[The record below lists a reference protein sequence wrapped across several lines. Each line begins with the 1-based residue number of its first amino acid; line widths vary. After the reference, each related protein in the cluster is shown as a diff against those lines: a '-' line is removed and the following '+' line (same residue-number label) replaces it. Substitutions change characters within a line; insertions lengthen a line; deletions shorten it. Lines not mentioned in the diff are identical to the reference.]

1 MQMIDYISIVDDDPI
16 TIFGIK
22 KLLDLT
28 VSVKKIDTHINGRL
42 ALDAILRK
50 MDNNE
55 PLPQIIFLD
64 LNMPI
69 MDGWD
74 FLEEFIKLPIVH
86 KVRINI
92 VTSSIDAYD
101 INEWHHYRART
112 HHLITFNNKP
122 LTRINLEAIT
132 KIAS

>member
-16 TIFGIK
+16 TIFGIR

-28 VSVKKIDTHINGRL
+28 VSVNKIDTFSNGKS
-42 ALDAILRK
+42 ALDSILCK
-50 MDNNE
+50 MESKE

-69 MDGWD
+69 MDGWE
-74 FLEEFIKLPIVH
+74 FLEAFIKLPIAE

-92 VTSSIDAYD
+92 VTSSIDSYD
-101 INEWHHYRART
+101 INQWHNYRART

-122 LTRINLEAIT
+122 LKKIDLEN
-132 KIAS
+132 IAKLAS

>member
-16 TIFGIK
+16 TIFGIR

-28 VSVKKIDTHINGRL
+28 VNVNKIDTFSNGKS
-42 ALDAILRK
+42 ALDSILCK
-50 MDNNE
+50 MENNE

-69 MDGWD
+69 MDGWE
-74 FLEEFIKLPIVH
+74 FLEAFIKLPIAE

-92 VTSSIDAYD
+92 VTSSIDSYD
-101 INEWHHYRART
+101 INQWHNYRTRT

-122 LTRINLEAIT
+122 LKKLDLEN
-132 KIAS
+132 IAKLAS

>member
-16 TIFGIK
+16 TIFGIR

-28 VSVKKIDTHINGRL
+28 VNVNKIDTFSNGKS
-42 ALDAILRK
+42 ALDSILCK
-50 MDNNE
+50 MENNK

-69 MDGWD
+69 MDGWE
-74 FLEEFIKLPIVH
+74 FLEAFIKLPIEE

-92 VTSSIDAYD
+92 VTSSIDSYD
-101 INEWHHYRART
+101 INQWHHYRART

-122 LTRINLEAIT
+122 LKKIDLEN
-132 KIAS
+132 IAKLAS